1 MTPVTLT
8 LELHHNNRTIA
19 GLYKREEH
27 FTSDYGFTVRPGAFP
42 GKDIIEVTLAGLDL
56 GRFDIDGDAY
66 ICDFLDILAGDL
78 ISWVI
83 EEEVVCV

>member
-1 MTPVTLT
+1 MTPITLT

-19 GLYKREEH
+19 GLYKREDH

-42 GKDIIEVTLAGLDL
+42 GKDIIEVTLSDLDL

-66 ICDFLDILAGDL
+66 LCDFLDILPGDL
-78 ISWVI
+78 IGWTY
-83 EEEVVCV
+83 EEVA